1 MYQQPPVT
9 PPPPPSSGPDLTMDN
24 LQTSKFKIDLKTMIY
39 IGSLLVSGITMYF
52 TFMSELDSRFASLED
67 QDNTLVVDIDK
78 RLTSLE
84 TTIDKR
90 VTELENKFT
99 PFGNVRELTDE
110 NFEKAIKRG
119 VVVIEY
125 YAGWNKANMVTIL
138 DEWDNFE
145 VSRVF
150 RLDVEKYDKIMT
162 SQKVVVLPT
171 IIFYLDGEEADRL
184 QGNMKF
190 QLETTIKELDRMV
203 EELRGSKFN

>member
-1 MYQQPPVT
+1 M
-9 PPPPPSSGPDLTMDN
+9 
-24 LQTSKFKIDLKTMIY
+24 FKKLIILGM
-39 IGSLLVSGITMYF
+39 LV
-52 TFMSELDSRFASLED
+52 
-67 QDNTLVVDIDK
+67 
-78 RLTSLE
+78 TSLFGQV
-84 TTIDKR
+84 K
-90 VTELENKFT
+90 ELSA
-99 PFGNVRELTDE
+99 E
-110 NFEKAIKRG
+110 NFDRAIKRG

-138 DEWDNFE
+138 DDWDNFE

-190 QLETTIKELDRMV
+190 QLETTKEELDRMV

>member
-1 MYQQPPVT
+1 M
-9 PPPPPSSGPDLTMDN
+9 
-24 LQTSKFKIDLKTMIY
+24 FKKLIILGM
-39 IGSLLVSGITMYF
+39 LV
-52 TFMSELDSRFASLED
+52 
-67 QDNTLVVDIDK
+67 
-78 RLTSLE
+78 TSL
-84 TTIDKR
+84 
-90 VTELENKFT
+90 FS
-99 PFGNVRELTDE
+99 NVRELTDE
-110 NFEKAIKRG
+110 NFDRAIRRG

-171 IIFYLDGEEADRL
+171 IIFYLDGEEAARL

-190 QLETTIKELDRMV
+190 QLETTKEELDRMV

>member
-1 MYQQPPVT
+1 M
-9 PPPPPSSGPDLTMDN
+9 
-24 LQTSKFKIDLKTMIY
+24 FKKLIILGM
-39 IGSLLVSGITMYF
+39 LV
-52 TFMSELDSRFASLED
+52 
-67 QDNTLVVDIDK
+67 
-78 RLTSLE
+78 TSL
-84 TTIDKR
+84 
-90 VTELENKFT
+90 
-99 PFGNVRELTDE
+99 FGQVRELTDE
-110 NFEKAIKRG
+110 NFDKAIKRG

-125 YAGWNKANMVTIL
+125 YAGWNKANIVTLL

-171 IIFYLDGEEADRL
+171 IIFYLDGEEAARL

-190 QLETTIKELDRMV
+190 QLETTKEELDRMV

>member
-1 MYQQPPVT
+1 M
-9 PPPPPSSGPDLTMDN
+9 
-24 LQTSKFKIDLKTMIY
+24 FKK
-39 IGSLLVSGITMYF
+39 LLILGI
-52 TFMSELDSRFASLED
+52 
-67 QDNTLVVDIDK
+67 LV
-78 RLTSLE
+78 TSL
-84 TTIDKR
+84 
-90 VTELENKFT
+90 
-99 PFGNVRELTDE
+99 FGNVRELTDE

-125 YAGWNKANMVTIL
+125 YAGWNEANIVKIL

-171 IIFYLDGEEADRL
+171 IIFYLDGEEAARL

-190 QLETTIKELDRMV
+190 QLETTKEELDRMV

>member
-1 MYQQPPVT
+1 M
-9 PPPPPSSGPDLTMDN
+9 
-24 LQTSKFKIDLKTMIY
+24 FKK
-39 IGSLLVSGITMYF
+39 LLILGI
-52 TFMSELDSRFASLED
+52 
-67 QDNTLVVDIDK
+67 LV
-78 RLTSLE
+78 TSL
-84 TTIDKR
+84 
-90 VTELENKFT
+90 
-99 PFGNVRELTDE
+99 FGNVRELTDE

-162 SQKVVVLPT
+162 AEKVVVLPT
-171 IIFYLDGEEADRL
+171 IIFYLDGEEAARL

-190 QLETTIKELDRMV
+190 QLETTKEELDRMV

>member
-1 MYQQPPVT
+1 M
-9 PPPPPSSGPDLTMDN
+9 
-24 LQTSKFKIDLKTMIY
+24 LKK
-39 IGSLLVSGITMYF
+39 LLILGM
-52 TFMSELDSRFASLED
+52 
-67 QDNTLVVDIDK
+67 LV
-78 RLTSLE
+78 TSLFGQV
-84 TTIDKR
+84 K
-90 VTELENKFT
+90 ELSA
-99 PFGNVRELTDE
+99 E
-110 NFEKAIKRG
+110 NFDRAIKRG

-171 IIFYLDGEEADRL
+171 IIFYLDGEEAARL

-190 QLETTIKELDRMV
+190 QLETTIKELDEIV
-203 EELRGSKFN
+203 GELQGSKF